1 MEEFQKVFCNSMNI
15 LSIGTA
21 QFGLNYG
28 IKNNFKRL
36 DSVTVNNILD
46 VARENNINTIDTAQG
61 YGDSEIVLGQYLKN
75 NISSDFKIVTK
86 ISQST
91 NIPGIVNDSLVRLNQ
106 DKLYGVLIHN
116 FDLYKNDPSIFEELH
131 KLKQE
136 KLIEKIGFSL
146 YYPQELDLLIKN
158 NVDFDIIQVAYS
170 IFDRRFEK
178 YFQLLA
184 EKNVEIHTRSV
195 FLQGL
200 FFLDPTKL
208 APHFDQIKDKLQ
220 SLHSLSYSTDL
231 SISSLCLNFAAVNPF
246 ITKIVVGLDSPENLL
261 NNIKILEQKEE
272 VRKQY
277 EKLNQFSVEDLDIL
291 FPHFWKLN

>member
-1 MEEFQKVFCNSMNI
+1 MNI

-46 VARENNINTIDTAQG
+46 VARDNNINTIDTAQG
-61 YGDSEIVLGQYLKN
+61 YGDSETVLGQYFKN

-86 ISQST
+86 ISQSK
-91 NIPGIVNDSLVRLNQ
+91 NIPGLLNDSLVRLNQ

-116 FDLYKNDPSIFEELH
+116 FDLYKNDPSILEELQ

-136 KLIEKIGFSL
+136 KFIEKIGFSL

-178 YFQLLA
+178 YFPFLV
-184 EKNVEIHTRSV
+184 EKSVEIHTRSV

-208 APHFDQIKDKLQ
+208 ASHFDKVKDKLK
-220 SLHSLSYSTDL
+220 SLHSLSDSTGL
-231 SISSLCLNFAAVNPF
+231 SISSLCLNFAANNPF
-246 ITKIVVGLDSPENLL
+246 ITKIVVGLDSPEDLL
-261 NNIKILEQKEE
+261 NNIRVIDQMEE
-272 VRKQY
+272 VKKHSD
-277 EKLNQFSVEDLDIL
+277 KLNLYSVEDLEIL